1 MKKLFLSLICLLSI
15 VISLSA
21 KVPANKFLIEGRLK
35 NIPDSAVICIRD
47 NDRVVMLDTVT
58 NGRFQCSDTISQ
70 QKRLELVARSKGF
83 PSVYLYV
90 WVAPGK
96 KVTITGNDN
105 LICTW
110 KVKSDIPEQKEYERY
125 LNAKLPEYKDW
136 LKLIIEE
143 NNLIMDLYVT
153 HKGAEQYVKPTWT
166 KVDSIRKLSDPLYRI
181 SDEKTLRY
189 MQTAPVTPFWLEEYS
204 QYVRSLQRETPAADE
219 SLIRSLA
226 VRMSDDVLNTPEG
239 KAIKEM
245 LDMPKPL
252 KKGDMMVDDVLF
264 DVDGARHT
272 LSEHKGKYI
281 LLDFWS
287 QYCGPCIQSIPEAEE
302 VAEEYKDK
310 LAFVSICSDSE
321 DEWKSFIAN
330 RNMKGL
336 QWNQLKPSGTGLAGR
351 YGVTAI
357 PQYVI
362 ISPEGVIIDKWAG
375 YGKGVIRNH
384 IRNHVK

>member
-1 MKKLFLSLICLLSI
+1 MKKLFLSLIYLLSI

-70 QKRLELVARSKGF
+70 QKRLELVTRSKGF

-136 LKLIIEE
+136 LKLITEE

-166 KVDSIRKLSDPLYRI
+166 KVDSIRKISDPLYRI

-189 MQTAPVTPFWLEEYS
+189 MQTAPVTPFWLEQYGW
-204 QYVRSLQRETPAADE
+204 YVRSLQREEPAADE

-226 VRMSDDVLNTPEG
+226 VRMSDDVLNTAEG

-264 DVDGARHT
+264 DADGARHT

-321 DEWKSFIAN
+321 DEWKSFITN

-336 QWNQLKPSGTGLAGR
+336 QWNQLKSSGTGLAGR

-362 ISPEGVIIDKWAG
+362 ISPDGVIIDKWAG
-375 YGKGVIRNH
+375 YGKNV
-384 IRNHVK
+384 IRNHVKNHVK